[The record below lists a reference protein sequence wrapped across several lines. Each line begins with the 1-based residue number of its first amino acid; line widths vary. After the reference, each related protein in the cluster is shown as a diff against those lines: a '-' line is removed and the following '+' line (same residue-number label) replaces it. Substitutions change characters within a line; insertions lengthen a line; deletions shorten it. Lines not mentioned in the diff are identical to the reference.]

1 MKNNKKP
8 IIDKYDPVI
17 YPRILY
23 VAKNCTEKY
32 INKYFVGRG
41 GEYIRLDN
49 NYFMY
54 TVEVIHKKTEKLGIL
69 VVLDDS
75 ATKEDTI
82 DQVNFCSHE
91 ADHVNFSICE
101 DIGLSIPY
109 SAQEASAYLTG
120 WATKCIFT
128 TLKKKQ

>member
-1 MKNNKKP
+1 MKKTKKNP

-17 YPRILY
+17 YPRKLY

-41 GEYIRLDN
+41 GEYIQLDDN
-49 NYFMY
+49 FFMY
-54 TVEVIHKKTEKLGIL
+54 TVNVIHKKTGNLCIL
-69 VVLDDS
+69 VVIDES
-75 ATKEDTI
+75 TNKENLA

-101 DIGLSIPY
+101 DIGLSIPF
-109 SAQEASAYLTG
+109 SAQEASAYITG

-128 TLKKKQ
+128 TLKK